1 MMIGAQWNYI
11 QYTMGI
17 DAHKQ
22 IDELLKHLPGLIKK
36 QILENEM
43 KVKKV

>member
-1 MMIGAQWNYI
+1 MILGQWNYI
-11 QYTMGI
+11 QYTVGI

-22 IDELLKHLPGLIKK
+22 IDEFLKHLPAMIKK